1 MEYTNQFFIGT
12 NVTWTYDPPGHLPLL
27 GQMAPEHM
35 APRTSVTRTYGPPDK
50 CHPDIWPPGTSVTR
64 TKLTLVGAPTH
75 TGIVDDT
82 SEVKQS
88 ISDLQYFPE
97 ILTQNILP
105 AVHCRSIALEKVQID
120 H

>member
-27 GQMAPEHM
+27 GQMAPGHM
-35 APRTSVTRTYGPPDK
+35 APR
-50 CHPDIWPPGTSVTR
+50 TSVTR

-82 SEVKQS
+82 SEV
-88 ISDLQYFPE
+88 
-97 ILTQNILP
+97 
-105 AVHCRSIALEKVQID
+105 
-120 H
+120 